1 MFIKKGAAAPFFLCN
16 TKILG
21 FNVKISMIA
30 AMANNRIIG
39 CDNKMP
45 WHLPA
50 DLQHFKKVT
59 MSKPVV
65 MGRKTFES
73 IGRPLPGRRNIII
86 SRNVDYDEPGIEVVS
101 SPEAAISLLF
111 DESEIMIIGGGNVY
125 KQFLAKADTLYL
137 TFINLTT
144 EGDTQFPDYEE
155 SATWQQVAC
164 EEYVADEKNKHD
176 YKFVTLNKV

>member
-1 MFIKKGAAAPFFLCN
+1 
-16 TKILG
+16 
-21 FNVKISMIA
+21 MIA

-39 CDNKMP
+39 HENKMP

-86 SRNVDYDEPGIEVVS
+86 SRNTEYNAPGIEVVD
-101 SPEAAISLLF
+101 SPEAALSLLLG
-111 DESEIMIIGGGNVY
+111 EQEVMIIGGGNVY
-125 KQFLAKADTLYL
+125 LQFLEKADRLYL
-137 TFINLTT
+137 TFINL
-144 EGDTQFPDYEE
+144 EVNGDTQFPDYEKI
-155 SATWQQVAC
+155 ATWQQVSC
-164 EEYVADEKNKHD
+164 EQHSADEKNKHD
-176 YKFVTLNKV
+176 YKFVTLDKVQ